1 MSYFF
6 SNVTAQFTERLAMQI
21 SEIMKKYPLNRYLFF
36 IQHSECDWKL
46 NSYRVFR
53 HVLTSQT
60 DVVKSEKSSFSYKLN
75 YKGRT
80 LPFNYDI
87 IIGK

>member
-1 MSYFF
+1 M
-6 SNVTAQFTERLAMQI
+6 
-21 SEIMKKYPLNRYLFF
+21 
-36 IQHSECDWKL
+36 IQHSECDKKL

-53 HVLTSQT
+53 QVLASQT
-60 DVVKSEKSSFSYKLN
+60 VVVKSEKSSFSYILN
-75 YKGRT
+75 YKERT